1 MTPSKTPT
9 PWFRLE
15 NEAGIP
21 SPALVL
27 HRDRI
32 EANLR
37 RMVAIAGDPARL
49 WPHVKTHKLPE
60 LIAWQVA
67 LGIVRFKCATIAEAE
82 MVAGVEGVRG
92 ILLAVQ
98 PVGPQVDRLVR
109 LAAGFPAIEWSAV
122 VDDPGVVDSLRTCAA
137 ARALAKPLGLW
148 IDLDVGQHRTGI
160 ASDRVDGSLLTAI
173 RMAEPVLRL
182 EGLHAYDGHLGITDL
197 AERTRLCDAGFAPV
211 AALRN
216 RLEAELG
223 RPLGIIAGGS
233 PTFALH
239 AARPGVSLSP
249 GTTVL
254 WDAGY
259 AHKLPDLPFEPAAVL
274 LSRVLSRPAP
284 GQLCLDLGHKAV
296 ASEMPQPRMIF
307 LDLPDA
313 VAIGHSEEHL
323 VVESPAADRFR
334 VGDAVHA
341 LPWHVCPTVALHQEV
356 WLAENGRATA
366 SWTVRARSRRLTL

>member
-1 MTPSKTPT
+1 MTP
-9 PWFRLE
+9 WYRLE
-15 NEAGIP
+15 NAADIP

-37 RMVAIAGDPARL
+37 RMIAIAGDPARL

-60 LIAWQVA
+60 LVAWQVA

-98 PVGPQVDRLVR
+98 PVGPQVGRLVR
-109 LAAGFPAIEWSAV
+109 LAAAFPGIAWSVV
-122 VDDPGVVDSLRTCAA
+122 VDDPGVVESLRTATAA
-137 ARALAKPLGLW
+137 GALARPPGLW

-160 ASDRVDGSLLTAI
+160 APERVHGPLLDAV
-173 RMAEPVLRL
+173 RNGDPMLRL
-182 EGLHAYDGHLGITDL
+182 EGLHAYDGHLGITDP
-197 AERTRLCDAGFAPV
+197 AERDRQCDEAFAPV
-211 AALRN
+211 AALRA
-216 RLEAELG
+216 RLEADLG
-223 RPLGIIAGGS
+223 RPMAVIAGGS
-233 PTFALH
+233 PTFVRH
-239 AARPGVSLSP
+239 ATRSGVSLSP

-274 LSRVLSRPAP
+274 ITRVLSLPAP

-296 ASEMPQPRMIF
+296 ASEMPQPRAVF
-307 LDLPDA
+307 LDLPEA
-313 VAIGHSEEHL
+313 VAVGHSEEHL
-323 VVESPAADRFR
+323 VVASPAAGRFR
-334 VGDAVHA
+334 VGDLVHA

-356 WLAENGRATA
+356 WLAEAGRATGP
-366 SWTVRARSRRLTL
+366 WTVRARSRRLSV

>member
-1 MTPSKTPT
+1 MTST
-9 PWFRLE
+9 PWYRLE
-15 NEAGIP
+15 NEAEIP

-37 RMVAIAGDPARL
+37 QMVAIAGDAARL

-82 MVAGVEGVRG
+82 MVAGVEGVKR

-98 PVGPQVDRLVR
+98 PVGPQLDRLVR
-109 LAAGFPAIEWSAV
+109 LAARFPKIRWSTV
-122 VDDPGVVDSLRTCAA
+122 VDDPGIVESVRTAVAA
-137 ARALAKPLGLW
+137 PPLAEPLGLW
-148 IDLDVGQHRTGI
+148 IDLDVGQHRTGL
-160 ASDRVDGSLLTAI
+160 AADRVHGPLLAAI
-173 RMAEPVLRL
+173 RSAESALRL

-211 AALRN
+211 ANLRS
-216 RLEAELG
+216 RLESEFG
-223 RPLGIIAGGS
+223 RRVGVIAGGS

-239 AARPGVSLSP
+239 AARPDVSLSP

-259 AHKLPDLPFEPAAVL
+259 AHKLPDLPFQPAAVL
-274 LSRVLSRPAP
+274 MARVLSRPAP

-296 ASEMPQPRMIF
+296 ASEMPQPRAIF

-313 VAIGHSEEHL
+313 VAVGHSEEHL
-323 VVESPAADRFR
+323 VVESPAAGRFR
-334 VGDAVHA
+334 VGDSVHA

-356 WLAENGRATA
+356 WLAEAGRATGP
-366 SWTVRARSRRLTL
+366 WTVQARSRRLSI

>member
-1 MTPSKTPT
+1 MTPT
-9 PWFRLE
+9 PWYRLE
-15 NEAGIP
+15 NEAEIP

-37 RMVAIAGDPARL
+37 QMVAIAGDAARL
-49 WPHVKTHKLPE
+49 WPHVKTHKLPG

-82 MVAGVEGVRG
+82 MVPGVEGVER

-98 PVGPQVDRLVR
+98 PVGPQLDRLVR
-109 LAAGFPAIEWSAV
+109 LAARFPKIRWSTV
-122 VDDPGVVDSLRTCAA
+122 VDDPGIVGSLRTAVAA
-137 ARALAKPLGLW
+137 PPLAEPLGLW

-160 ASDRVDGSLLTAI
+160 AADRVHGPLLAAI
-173 RMAEPVLRL
+173 RSAEPALRL
-182 EGLHAYDGHLGITDL
+182 DGLHAYDGHLGITDL
-197 AERTRLCDAGFAPV
+197 AERMRLCDAGFAPV
-211 AALRN
+211 ATLRS
-216 RLEAELG
+216 RLESEFG
-223 RPLGIIAGGS
+223 RRVGVIAGGS

-239 AARPGVSLSP
+239 AARPDVSLSP

-274 LSRVLSRPAP
+274 MTRVLSRPAP

-296 ASEMPQPRMIF
+296 ASEMPQPRAIF

-313 VAIGHSEEHL
+313 VAVGHSEEHL
-323 VVESPAADRFR
+323 VVESPAAGRFG
-334 VGDAVHA
+334 VGDSVHA

-356 WLAENGRATA
+356 WLAEAGRATGP
-366 SWTVRARSRRLTL
+366 WTVQARSRRLSI